1 MSGLKVKTCDFCDD
15 GNGECIFPYYG
26 LAPHIHTKPI
36 GGTEFIDVSLPE
48 NFSPDGDGL
57 GIYTHCLYCG
67 GDGTY
72 EGIKIEVKAE
82 SKEAKK

>member
-1 MSGLKVKTCDFCDD
+1 MLYLDHQKGLKHGHRAYTFEL
-15 GNGECIFPYYG
+15 GFQLNF
-26 LAPHIHTKPI
+26 LAQ
-36 GGTEFIDVSLPE
+36 FIDVSLPE

-82 SKEAKK
+82 SKEI